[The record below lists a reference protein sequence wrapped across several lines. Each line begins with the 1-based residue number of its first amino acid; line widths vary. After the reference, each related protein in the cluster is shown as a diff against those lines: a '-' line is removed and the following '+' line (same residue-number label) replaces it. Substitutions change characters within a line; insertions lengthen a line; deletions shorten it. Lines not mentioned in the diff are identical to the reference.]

1 MELKDKV
8 VVVTGSSLGIGA
20 ETAKIC
26 AKKGAKVV
34 VTYNFDKAEGEKVLK
49 ECRKHTDSVMLHID
63 VKDTESIKGFRKQVI
78 EKFGQI
84 DVLINDA
91 GVIRWKKFAEHTNED
106 IDELIKVN
114 LMGTIKVT
122 KAFMKDFIEQG
133 DCVIVNMASD
143 AGEEGYEDLTVYCA
157 TKFGV
162 RGFTQA
168 LATELPKGIR
178 IYAVNPGMTATRMT
192 NYQGMA
198 PEKVAE
204 IVVAAAE
211 ERLGKK
217 SGGDIDVW
225 EYVKE

>member
-20 ETAKIC
+20 ETAKLC
-26 AKKGAKVV
+26 AKNGAKVI
-34 VTYNFDKAEGEKVLK
+34 VTYNVDKAEGEKVLK
-49 ECRKHTDSVMLHID
+49 ECRRYTDSAMLHLD
-63 VKDTESIKGFRKQVI
+63 VRDTESIKGFRRQVM

-91 GVIRWKKFAEHTNED
+91 GIIRWKKFIDHTNED
-106 IDELIKVN
+106 IEELIKVN
-114 LMGTIKVT
+114 LMGYIKVT
-122 KAFMKDFIEQG
+122 RAFIKDFYEQG
-133 DCVIVNMASD
+133 EGVIVNIASG

-168 LATELPKGIR
+168 LAQELPKGIR
-178 IYAVNPGMTATRMT
+178 VYALNPGMTATRMT
-192 NYQGMA
+192 NYEGM
-198 PEKVAE
+198 PPKSVAE

-211 ERLGKK
+211 EKLKKK
-217 SGGDIDVW
+217 SGEDIDVW
-225 EYVKE
+225 EYVRE